1 MRFTEIETFRAL
13 MRSSSTPKAATLLGV
28 TQPAVSQSLKRLE
41 PQAALPLFSRSGGRL
56 LPTPEAHALLLEID
70 RVFIGMD
77 AINHRLAS
85 LRNFGVN

>member
-1 MRFTEIETFRAL
+1 
-13 MRSSSTPKAATLLGV
+13 MRSGSTRKTATLLGV

-41 PQAALPLFSRSGGRL
+41 SQAALPLFSRSGGRL

-85 LRNFGVN
+85 LCNFGVN